1 MSTSGKRS
9 SRGTDEVVCDVVSM
23 RFSVYVGGT
32 RIDSHAIGYGADYT
46 DISAITRKYP
56 YRAVTL

>member
-1 MSTSGKRS
+1 M
-9 SRGTDEVVCDVVSM
+9 VCDVVSM